1 MVMRRN
7 IVHLSE
13 SDANPDVTPVQR
25 ASPPA
30 PTPAKKT
37 SRANFSGLSPAVQQ
51 YRQQALD
58 FGAATDFQQVH
69 GLHAGYVAIG
79 QKHPAAAK
87 PWTQR
92 MVTHDDA
99 AFAVD
104 TLAGLPDC
112 YISQNGYRSPRG
124 RTVSN
129 VSRITSAWID
139 FDYYNIPQL
148 DGITPDELLRG
159 VMVALP
165 WMPMPTILQDSG
177 RGAYFK
183 WCFTQPLDASLLPQW
198 QRMMDALVR
207 LFDFAGADANAKDAA
222 RVLRVPG
229 TLNSKTGRTVTA
241 RITGPRI
248 SFEAF
253 RAAVLDA
260 YQVHEQRIQL
270 TPDTR
275 PDAEAPTRKPSSAS
289 PKQQAQSLQPYQL
302 ALDRIS
308 DYHTLAQRR
317 GPMTDYRHRLLFCF
331 AASMV
336 WYRSDVAGIEEELNT
351 FAQEHFADARR
362 YTAKRV
368 QSVLDRLSE
377 TKAGVVAIHN
387 GQRAPRRYRL
397 SNSTIIAM
405 LNISPD
411 EQRQLKTIISA
422 DERNRRRE
430 ERRRAKGMQ
439 PRAEYLATSEQRRA
453 RVLAMRK
460 QGQTTAAIAAALGM
474 TRQHVNR
481 IIAAAQTD
489 MFDE

>member
-1 MVMRRN
+1 MRRN
-7 IVHLSE
+7 TTHLSE
-13 SDANPDVTPVQR
+13 SGENPDATPIHRV
-25 ASPPA
+25 SPTA
-30 PTPAKKT
+30 PTPPKKT
-37 SRANFSGLSPAVQQ
+37 SRAKFAGLSPAIQQ

-58 FGAATDFQQVH
+58 FGAASDFQQVH

-87 PWTQR
+87 SWTQR
-92 MVTHDDA
+92 MVAHDDA

-104 TLAGLPDC
+104 ALAGVPDC
-112 YISQNGYRSPRG
+112 YISQNAYRSPRG

-129 VSRITSAWID
+129 VSRITSAWVD
-139 FDYYNIPQL
+139 FDYYNIPQF
-148 DGITPDELLRG
+148 DGITPDGLLQG
-159 VMVALP
+159 VMVTFP

-183 WCFTQPLDASLLPQW
+183 WCFTQPLDASLLSQW

-207 LFDFAGADANAKDAA
+207 LFDFAGADANAKDAS

-229 TLNSKTGRTVTA
+229 TLNSKSGRTVTA
-241 RITGPRI
+241 RITGPRT

-253 RAAVLDA
+253 RTTVLDA

-270 TPDTR
+270 TPDPR
-275 PDAEAPTRKPSSAS
+275 PDAPAPTRKPLSAK
-289 PKQQAQSLQPYQL
+289 PKQQAQSIRPYQL

-308 DYHTLAQRR
+308 DYHTLAQLR
-317 GPMTDYRHRLLFCF
+317 GPMTDYRHRMLFCF

-336 WYRSDVAGIEEELNT
+336 WYRSDMAGIEEELDA
-351 FAQEHFADARR
+351 FAAEHFADASR

-377 TKAGVVAIHN
+377 TKSGVVAIHN

-397 SNSTIIAM
+397 SNNTITAM

-411 EQRQLKTIISA
+411 EQRQLKTIISP

-439 PRAEYLATSEQRRA
+439 PRAEYLAASEQRRDA
-453 RVLAMRK
+453 VLAMRK
-460 QGQTTAAIAAALGM
+460 QGQTTAAIAAALGI
-474 TRQHVNR
+474 TRQHINR